1 MPKKQPSHE
10 WGGGGGEGAGERG
23 AGVTSFDLGCVCGLN
38 QSWNLDQLQL
48 YVGARGDHPFP
59 LSLLGATVGSL
70 LILILSLFLPI
81 FLLSLSPCKV
91 VK

>member
-1 MPKKQPSHE
+1 MN
-10 WGGGGGEGAGERG
+10 GRGGGGEGGGKRG

-70 LILILSLFLPI
+70 LILILSLSFSL
-81 FLLSLSPCKV
+81 FSFSLSLLVKLLSNTKL
-91 VK
+91 